1 MGRSRGGLTTK
12 LHLACTDEVTAVATL
27 LTEGQR
33 HDSIAFTDVY
43 AQARQCGPIERV
55 VADKAYDGNP
65 IREALAADG
74 VKTTIPSP
82 SHRRVKTR
90 CLRRSYR
97 LRHKVENYFRKLF
110 DFRRVATRYDKL
122 ARCYLAFV
130 RLASVTV
137 LVRHFV
143 NTP

>member
-12 LHLACTDEVTAVATL
+12 LHVACTDEVTAVATL
-27 LTEGQR
+27 LTEGPR
-33 HDSIAFTDVY
+33 HDSIAFPALY
-43 AQARQCGPIERV
+43 AEARQNGQVQRV

-65 IREALAADG
+65 IRRMLAADG

-82 SHRRVKTR
+82 SHRRVKAR
-90 CLRRSYR
+90 CLRRIYR

-130 RLASVTV
+130 RIAAVTV

>member
-1 MGRSRGGLTTK
+1 M
-12 LHLACTDEVTAVATL
+12 L
-27 LTEGQR
+27 LSEGQR
-33 HDSIAFTDVY
+33 HDSVPFPELY
-43 AQARQCGPIERV
+43 AQACESAAVERV
-55 VADKAYDGNP
+55 IADKAYDGNP
-65 IREALAADG
+65 IRELLAADR

-82 SHRRVKTR
+82 KHRRVKAR
-90 CLRRSYR
+90 CLRRFYR

-122 ARCYLAFV
+122 DRCFLAFV
-130 RLASVTV
+130 HISAAMI